1 MPSVTFHAV
10 CPPSNRRKDGTV
22 PVKIRVTF
30 KGRHRYLATTLIAR
44 TGDLTRSFHIKSPDI
59 TGKAGALI
67 ARMQDAL
74 GDLTPFD
81 LEGLDLDGVVAHIRS
96 RMTEATFSLD
106 FFDWADRHLSGKRTS
121 TRRVYD
127 AALNSLADYLGE
139 RRLDINAVTRRLL
152 LAWMED
158 TDGRTKRNS
167 RKAHGAGLASRNI
180 TRISHIYKAAQAKYN
195 DDDRTLIP
203 RNPFDG
209 IPRTTPPPEGQH
221 PLGAELMQRIIDDRT
236 ATGRERIALDVFV
249 LSFCT
254 MGANMADLWSARGVG
269 EAWVYNRKKTSGRR
283 QDRAE
288 MRVTIPPEAAPYLER
303 LTGSGEWWLNVLHD
317 IGGGKDGATH
327 KVNIALRKWAEREGV
342 APFTFYAARKTWATI
357 ARSKAVGIEKARVD
371 ECLCHVGDFR
381 MTDIYA
387 ERDFAAMDEAN
398 RKVLALLRWDR
409 RVVTEEE

>member
-1 MPSVTFHAV
+1 MSSVTFKAV
-10 CPPSNRRKDGTV
+10 LISTNKHRDGTI
-22 PVKIRVTF
+22 PVKIRVTY
-30 KGRHRYLATTLIAR
+30 KGVSRRLSTTLVAR
-44 TGDLTRSFHIKSPDI
+44 PGDYSRTLHIKSPDI
-59 TGKAGALI
+59 LNKAGALI
-67 ARMQDAL
+67 ARMQDTLAGL
-74 GDLTPFD
+74 SPFD
-81 LEGLDLDGVVAHIRS
+81 IEGWDVDRVVAHVRA
-96 RMTEATFSLD
+96 RMLEQNFRLD
-106 FFDWADRHLSGKRTS
+106 LFEWADGYLTGKRPS

-127 AALNSLADYLGE
+127 AALNSLADYLG
-139 RRLDINAVTRRLL
+139 RRSLDINDVTRRLL

-180 TRISHIYKAAQAKYN
+180 TRLSHIYKAARSKYN

-254 MGANMADLWSARGVG
+254 MGANMADLWAARPCGAV
-269 EAWVYNRKKTSGRR
+269 WVYNRKKTSGRR

-288 MRVTIPPEAAPYLER
+288 MRVTIPPEAEPYLGR

-387 ERDFAAMDEAN
+387 ERDFSAMDEAN